1 MARET
6 GAEVDRNW
14 YSMVG
19 AETRPKEAVM
29 KYNRLS
35 GSTNAQKR
43 TTLRPFTSIDSDTT
57 ETCLTGAPG
66 VALDHVAHV
75 QSCENSD
82 P

>member
-1 MARET
+1 
-6 GAEVDRNW
+6 
-14 YSMVG
+14 
-19 AETRPKEAVM
+19 M